1 MLNQSQLSIK
11 VLLHVHNYH
20 ANIIQSRFFIGCF
33 RSAKTE
39 LNLWLAPVPASLV
52 PEDVINRLKRLF
64 TLNIA
69 QAFSLFEEFDS
80 IVLESD

>member
-39 LNLWLAPVPASLV
+39 LNLWLAPVPASLAL
-52 PEDVINRLKRLF
+52 EDVDYLLKRPF
-64 TLNIA
+64 ATTVA
-69 QAFSLFEEFDS
+69 QDISS
-80 IVLESD
+80 